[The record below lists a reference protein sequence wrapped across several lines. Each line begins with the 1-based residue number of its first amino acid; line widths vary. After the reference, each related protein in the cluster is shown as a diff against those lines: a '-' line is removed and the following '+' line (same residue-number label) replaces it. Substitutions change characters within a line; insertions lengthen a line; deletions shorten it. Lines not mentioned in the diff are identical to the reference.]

1 MKTKYKVLLTIDG
14 IVNVVLGV
22 LLLLFP
28 VGVID
33 LLGLPPT
40 STHFYPSILGAVLFG
55 IGAALFLEA
64 AGFAR
69 GIRGLGLGGAI
80 VINIIGSFVL
90 ICWLIFGSLTIPL
103 KGRII
108 LWTTGVVVFVIGI
121 AEVVTK
127 SWVYDE
133 R

>member
-1 MKTKYKVLLTIDG
+1 MKLKYTVLLIVDG
-14 IVNVVLGV
+14 IVNVILGV

-28 VGVID
+28 VGIID

-40 STHFYPSILGAVLFG
+40 STNFYASILGAVLLG
-55 IGAALFLEA
+55 IGVALFLEVVGYA
-64 AGFAR
+64 Q

-90 ICWLIFGSLTIPL
+90 ICWLIFGSLAIPL

-108 LWTTGVVVFVIGI
+108 LWTIGVGVFLIGI
-121 AEVVTK
+121 AELVTK

-133 R
+133 H